1 MDDLGIFIL
10 ENIEQIKIIKEKK
23 IKLII
28 KKKKVK
34 Y

>member
-28 KKKKVK
+28 KEKKVK